1 MNRCSHDLSEC
12 RISRRRDVERP
23 QSSYQRPRR
32 HREREAVQEP
42 GGRTMKHKLF
52 RSLALMVLAWLGFA
66 ANPAGAATTAAGP
79 YYANPS
85 WDQTLPASTRFIML
99 SNMNG
104 EAVLDRETGLVWEQ
118 SPSASQFTW
127 ELAQIHCNS
136 LRTGGRL
143 GWRLPTLQEL
153 ASLVDTSVSPPG
165 PTLPSGHPF
174 SNVQSS
180 YYSSATTY

>member
-99 SNMNG
+99 SNMNEVG
-104 EAVLDRETGLVWEQ
+104 KASGRAAVQVPEVGVSLKQ
-118 SPSASQFTW
+118 KPSAST
-127 ELAQIHCNS
+127 IN
-136 LRTGGRL
+136 
-143 GWRLPTLQEL
+143 
-153 ASLVDTSVSPPG
+153 
-165 PTLPSGHPF
+165 
-174 SNVQSS
+174 
-180 YYSSATTY
+180 